1 MFIFSICYIFI
12 YIGYFIYLHIQDI
25 LIYWIYSY
33 IKYAGYVIYWNILYM
48 LYSRIYKIFEKYNCY
63 MKRKP

>member
-1 MFIFSICYIFI
+1 M
-12 YIGYFIYLHIQDI
+12 
-25 LIYWIYSY
+25 
-33 IKYAGYVIYWNILYM
+33 KYAGYVVYWDILYM